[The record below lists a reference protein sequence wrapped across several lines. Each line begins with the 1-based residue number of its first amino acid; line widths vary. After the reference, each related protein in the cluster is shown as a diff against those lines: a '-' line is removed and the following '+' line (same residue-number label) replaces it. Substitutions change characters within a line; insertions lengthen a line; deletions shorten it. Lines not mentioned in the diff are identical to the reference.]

1 MVLVDC
7 AMYLAGFILSAFI
20 ANAGC
25 SESERRL
32 VYDLI
37 EGPGYNPLILPVK
50 NISQAVQVQFGIT
63 LFQVI
68 SVDERT
74 QIMKTN
80 NWIRMTWNDYQ
91 LKWDPTRYDG
101 IEAIRLPCQEVWKPD
116 IVLLNNADG
125 KYEQSYC
132 CHTVIY
138 SSGMVMWI
146 PLAIYKSSCTIDVRY
161 FPFDQQECEMKFG
174 SWTFNSD
181 EVQMGFL
188 DNKELCYLDNYIYS
202 GTWDLIGCPAKI
214 VPESNKKYSEITYKI
229 ILRRK
234 TLFFTVN
241 LLAPCVLIS
250 FLSSLTFYL
259 PANAQEKVTL
269 CISILLALIVF
280 LLLVSRSLPPTSV
293 TIPLISKY
301 LFFAFM
307 LNIITIITSVMIIN
321 INYSSPRTYKMS
333 RWMRVVFLNWLP
345 IILFMKRPKHN
356 EKYEKWHKRKIAEKI
371 AECDDKL
378 KSQKP
383 KLKNMSG
390 QSSFSRSLDDGD
402 VNYVFN
408 TEALSSV
415 RAQKTL
421 ESVEYITQ
429 HLRLKD
435 DYEMICDDWKYVA
448 SVIDRFLLYTFIIV
462 TVIGT
467 ITIIVDA
474 PHIFEV
480 IDQKTL
486 VENLQIG

>member
-1 MVLVDC
+1 MS
-7 AMYLAGFILSAFI
+7 SAQKPVYTYTTTF
-20 ANAGC
+20 C
-25 SESERRL
+25 S
-32 VYDLI
+32 
-37 EGPGYNPLILPVK
+37 
-50 NISQAVQVQFGIT
+50 
-63 LFQVI
+63 
-68 SVDERT
+68 
-74 QIMKTN
+74 
-80 NWIRMTWNDYQ
+80 
-91 LKWDPTRYDG
+91 
-101 IEAIRLPCQEVWKPD
+101 
-116 IVLLNNADG
+116 ADG

-435 DYEMICDDWKYVA
+435 DYEMV
-448 SVIDRFLLYTFIIV
+448 SLS
-462 TVIGT
+462 
-467 ITIIVDA
+467 
-474 PHIFEV
+474 
-480 IDQKTL
+480 
-486 VENLQIG
+486 QISLKHL